1 MKKFKK
7 VLKRIIW
14 ILTAIF
20 IFVNTIAYFHA
31 FKFTHF
37 TENQI
42 EKTKNLEE
50 LSALKKIKTL
60 IFGINNPRPINKKV
74 PSQKYETIKIKSNK
88 EIAAWN
94 IKNDSSKG
102 TVILFHGFSG
112 EKSSMID
119 KSDEFIKLGYRTL
132 LIDFMGS
139 GGSEG
144 NQTTLGFF
152 EAKQVKSCF
161 DYIKNQG
168 EDKIFLFGTSM
179 GSVAIM
185 KAINDYKISPDGIII
200 ECPFGS
206 MYSTVCSRFKNMNL
220 PAFPMAGLLVFW
232 GGIQNGFWAFKHNPA
247 RYSKNIICSTL
258 LMYGEK
264 DKNVTRKEID
274 EIFENLNGEKRLVL
288 YPLAGHENYL
298 LKYEEKWINDVKTFL
313 CQQNELKQL

>member
-1 MKKFKK
+1 
-7 VLKRIIW
+7 
-14 ILTAIF
+14 
-20 IFVNTIAYFHA
+20 
-31 FKFTHF
+31 
-37 TENQI
+37 
-42 EKTKNLEE
+42 
-50 LSALKKIKTL
+50 
-60 IFGINNPRPINKKV
+60 
-74 PSQKYETIKIKSNK
+74 
-88 EIAAWN
+88 
-94 IKNDSSKG
+94 
-102 TVILFHGFSG
+102 
-112 EKSSMID
+112 MID

-161 DYIKNQG
+161 DYKKNQG

-247 RYSKNIICSTL
+247 RYSKNIICPTL